1 MVFGGVYVPAL
12 YVVRHGE
19 PAVQGVMLGRMDPPL
34 SEAGFRHAIE
44 QLHQE
49 FTAEAVVI
57 THLVNHVV
65 EPELIS
71 EHTSPFVAPKVDDG
85 A

>member
-1 MVFGGVYVPAL
+1 MPNRLTKTIIERANEQ
-12 YVVRHGE
+12 RRR
-19 PAVQGVMLGRMDPPL
+19 LGRPLL

-49 FTAEAVVI
+49 FTTEAVVI